1 MDDSVIALL
10 FLAVIY
16 IVLPLI
22 VILLPLA
29 SIYLYKWLYRK
40 CALKPIVS
48 NLTGSEVAK
57 DALTKLGLLDV
68 KIKISK
74 HSYSVSLYEV
84 RKLTIRLSY
93 PHFHGNDVSS
103 TTISALLA
111 CRAKQFASGD
121 TSTLISLT
129 GRKAFVFG

>member
-40 CALKPIVS
+40 FALKPIVS
-48 NLTGSEVAK
+48 DLTGSEVAK

-74 HSYSVSLYEV
+74 HSYSVSLYDV
-84 RKLTIRLSY
+84 RK
-93 PHFHGNDVSS
+93 
-103 TTISALLA
+103 
-111 CRAKQFASGD
+111 
-121 TSTLISLT
+121 
-129 GRKAFVFG
+129 